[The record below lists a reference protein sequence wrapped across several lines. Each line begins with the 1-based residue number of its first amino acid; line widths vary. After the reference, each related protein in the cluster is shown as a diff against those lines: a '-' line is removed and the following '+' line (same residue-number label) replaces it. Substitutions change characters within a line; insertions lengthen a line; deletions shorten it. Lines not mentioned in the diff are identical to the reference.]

1 MSTKLKT
8 GKEKVE
14 NTNTSTKVN
23 TSKDKKESVK
33 LYTSKYKP
41 TSKTERVVLCTAKGA
56 KGIYKGAQ
64 ATRRVVQTGKDLV
77 SEDPVK
83 QTEAVVKTA
92 TKPARLGG
100 KLGLFSIRKYV
111 DHKIRKTE
119 GSTKQE
125 KWSNR
130 KRKLEKVGKIQGK
143 IKTLSNKFNKVKKFS
158 KSVTTENDFE
168 NTVNYVKGVTNF
180 TTKPVQKVA
189 KKTAKKALM
198 KVGRVVA
205 KVIGSAIQAVMAV
218 LKGILAFAG
227 PLILILMLV
236 LIVVLSFSSV
246 FGGISLEGSKTHEE
260 IQNTVSDI
268 EDVFSELQERKDNEY
283 EKFSALVESKV
294 KNSQK
299 PSKSEFAGISDEE
312 YDELL
317 KTQWHDNT
325 FVESSVSYIDYT
337 GLAVISQYRLKNNTD
352 KLKDL
357 INKLDEKGL
366 IEEYTENVIPIEYE
380 VKWTEW
386 KPTKSVTGKTKE
398 EVIKKAGNE
407 KMLSEPAKDKN
418 GKWSVQVGEGI
429 ERTKKLT
436 YQQYSVFIENGSY
449 EQFLEE
455 APSADKTMD
464 ELEKKRELGFM
475 KYSYG
480 NEHFMDS
487 FSKEWNKSFGTSVA
501 GGEYVGGVKNGNLYN
516 WKGSPKDFS
525 GNGYSAD
532 LIGQCTWFAEG
543 RWAKTHKGQSFNAG
557 GNAGE
562 WFASASQ
569 NGMSVGRAPRPH
581 AVIVLSGGTGQYAGC
596 GHVAF
601 IEEIEMKNGEITSI
615 TISQGNVGGV
625 SQAEVMVRPMQSTD
639 VRKYKNMEEYLAMW
653 GAGLQ
658 LQGYIY

>member
-1 MSTKLKT
+1 MSTTLKT
-8 GKEKVE
+8 NKEKLE
-14 NTNTSTKVN
+14 NANTAAKVN
-23 TSKDKKESVK
+23 TTKDKGGTVKLHTTKYKYIGKSERLVLYTAKNVKGVYKGTQLTRKAIQTSKD
-33 LYTSKYKP
+33 
-41 TSKTERVVLCTAKGA
+41 
-56 KGIYKGAQ
+56 IMN
-64 ATRRVVQTGKDLV
+64 D
-77 SEDPVK
+77 DPVK
-83 QTEAVVKTA
+83 QTEAIVKTT
-92 TKPARLGG
+92 TKPFRVGAN
-100 KLGLFSIRKYV
+100 LGLFSMRKYT

-119 GSTKQE
+119 GTTKQE
-125 KWSNR
+125 KWVNR
-130 KRKLEKVGKIQGK
+130 KEKLKKVGKIQGK
-143 IKTLSNKFNKVKKFS
+143 IKTLNNKFNKVKRFS
-158 KSVTTENDFE
+158 KSVTTEDNFD
-168 NTVNYVKGVTNF
+168 NTLNYAKSVANIA
-180 TTKPVQKVA
+180 TKPVQKVA
-189 KKTAKKALM
+189 KKTAKKVLLTIG
-198 KVGRVVA
+198 KVTA
-205 KVIGSAIQAVMAV
+205 KAIAQSIQAIMAV
-218 LKGILAFAG
+218 LKAILPFAG
-227 PLILILMLV
+227 PVVLILMLV

-268 EDVFSELQERKDNEY
+268 EDVFTELQERKDNEY
-283 EKFSALVESKV
+283 WKFRALVESKV

-312 YDELL
+312 YEELL

-325 FVESSVSYIDYT
+325 FVESSVSYIDYK
-337 GLAVISQYRLKNNTD
+337 GLSVISQYRLKNNTD

-366 IEEYTENVIPIEYE
+366 IEEYKENVIPIEYE

-386 KPTKSVTGKTKE
+386 KPTKTVTGKTKE

-407 KMLSEPAKDKN
+407 KMLSEPSKDKS

-429 ERTKKLT
+429 ERTKKVT
-436 YQQYSVFIENGSY
+436 YQQYSVYIENGSY

-464 ELEKKRELGFM
+464 ELEKKRELSFM

-487 FSKEWNKSFGTSVA
+487 FSQAWNKSFGTSVA

-532 LIGQCTWFAEG
+532 LIGQCTWFAQG

-562 WFASASQ
+562 WFASAIQ

-581 AVIVLSGGTGQYAGC
+581 AVIVLSGGTGIYAGC

-625 SQAEVMVRPMQSTD
+625 LQAEVMVRPMQSTD
-639 VRKYKNMEEYLAMW
+639 VRKYKNMEEYLATW

>member
-23 TSKDKKESVK
+23 TKESVK

-119 GSTKQE
+119 ESTKQE

-227 PLILILMLV
+227 TTKPVQKVAKKTAKKALMKVGRVVAKVIGSAIQAVMAVLKGILAFAGPVILILTLV

-260 IQNTVSDI
+260 ILNTVSDI

-357 INKLDEKGL
+357 INKLDGKGL
-366 IEEYTENVIPIEYE
+366 IEEYTENVIPVEYE

-386 KPTKSVTGKTKE
+386 KPTKTVTGKTKE

-407 KMLSEPAKDKN
+407 TMLSEPTKDKN
-418 GKWSVQVGEGI
+418 GEWSVQVGEGV

-436 YQQYSVFIENGSY
+436 YQQYSVYIENGSY

-455 APSADKTMD
+455 APPKTRM
-464 ELEKKRELGFM
+464 ESGLYKLVRVLRGR
-475 KYSYG
+475 
-480 NEHFMDS
+480 
-487 FSKEWNKSFGTSVA
+487 
-501 GGEYVGGVKNGNLYN
+501 KNLLTNNTL
-516 WKGSPKDFS
+516 
-525 GNGYSAD
+525 
-532 LIGQCTWFAEG
+532 
-543 RWAKTHKGQSFNAG
+543 
-557 GNAGE
+557 
-562 WFASASQ
+562 
-569 NGMSVGRAPRPH
+569 
-581 AVIVLSGGTGQYAGC
+581 
-596 GHVAF
+596 F
-601 IEEIEMKNGEITSI
+601 I
-615 TISQGNVGGV
+615 
-625 SQAEVMVRPMQSTD
+625 
-639 VRKYKNMEEYLAMW
+639 
-653 GAGLQ
+653 
-658 LQGYIY
+658 